1 MAAPRSSVSRSVV
14 LVANPH
20 SGRNRE
26 ALRRAREA
34 MAREGLQIVETL
46 SLRELERL
54 RGWVTRPAA
63 ERPLIVAAGGDG
75 TVGAVAGYVATTD
88 AILGILPLG
97 TSNDV
102 ARSLGIPMRLEA
114 AAHLLA
120 TGKIATV
127 DGGQFVTA
135 QGEPHYFVHAA
146 AMGLDV
152 TFARL
157 ASQVSM
163 RKRLGR
169 FTYVV
174 AGALALRERRPFE
187 CELRFEGRRVPLRL
201 LHLSIINAP
210 IFGGLFGFRISGSD
224 VDDRRLDV
232 LAIEDVPL
240 HHLVLAA
247 VPILLRR
254 CPRIGGV
261 RVYHLRRLRVHTEA
275 PLDVSLDGELAGRIP
290 GDFVLV
296 GEALRVVTPF
306 NFVDIDD

>member
-1 MAAPRSSVSRSVV
+1 MKSPRSALPRSLV
-14 LVANPH
+14 LVANSH
-20 SGRNRE
+20 AGHTR
-26 ALRRAREA
+26 AGLARARAEL
-34 MAREGLQIVETL
+34 ARQGARIVASLDLGQLE
-46 SLRELERL
+46 SLRD
-54 RGWVTRPAA
+54 WVARPAL

-75 TVGAVAGYVATTD
+75 TVGAVAGYVANTG

-102 ARSLGIPMRLEA
+102 ARSLGIPMRVEA
-114 AAHLLA
+114 AARLLS
-120 TGKIATV
+120 TGKVATV
-127 DGGQFVTA
+127 DGGQFVTE
-135 QGEPHYFVHAA
+135 QGEPRYFVHAA

-163 RKRLGR
+163 RHRLGR

-174 AGALALRERRPFE
+174 AGALALRDRQPFD

-247 VPILLRR
+247 VPILLRQR
-254 CPRIGGV
+254 PRIGGV
-261 RVYHLRRLRVHTEA
+261 RVYHLRRLRVHTEQ
-275 PLDVSLDGELAGRIP
+275 PLDVSLDGEVAGRIP
-290 GDFVLV
+290 GDFVLA
-296 GEALRVVTPF
+296 GEALRVVTPLGF
-306 NFVDIDD
+306 TDIDD